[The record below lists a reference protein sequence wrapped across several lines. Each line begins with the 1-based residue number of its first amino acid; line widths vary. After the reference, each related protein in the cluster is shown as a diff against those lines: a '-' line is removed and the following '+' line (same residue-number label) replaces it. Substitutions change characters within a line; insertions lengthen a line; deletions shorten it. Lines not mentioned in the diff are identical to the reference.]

1 MTLIS
6 LGLKLKNYFLRYTKS
21 MDCEIDFHEMFDN
34 QIAIVEDALIHRNTK
49 EEQIQAVKSAY
60 DDCIL
65 KNRKQ
70 EYHFI

>member
-1 MTLIS
+1 
-6 LGLKLKNYFLRYTKS
+6 

-70 EYHFI
+70 EYRFI